1 MFNERKIVNEINNR
15 IKQYNISLEGDFTID
30 GITYRGIEIEDLMKT
45 RDYVKTIGFGYE
57 DIQCE
62 RVGYIVYEIVIVK
75 NDEIIEGTGIHLA
88 QFQRVKYRIGSIE
101 REYDYAIQVQPNSNI
116 VICGNWVSK

>member
-30 GITYRGIEIEDLMKT
+30 GITYRGIEIEDF
-45 RDYVKTIGFGYE
+45 VKTVSIGYG
-57 DIQCE
+57 DTQCE
-62 RVGYIVYEIVIVK
+62 RAGYSVYEIVIVE
-75 NDEIIEGTGIHLA
+75 NDEIIEGTEIYLA